1 MRAYRNLNLNLPG
14 GMISL
19 PVSVAPVI
27 DKTDEREK
35 ATVVGPNG
43 EKVSS
48 VYVDEDGN
56 QIDRSDTKRKFGEK
70 VVDQES
76 LKAIN
81 EACKIKSL
89 DIIEICDKD
98 DVDFSCASGAY
109 FIYSHKKNGN
119 ANALGLFAK
128 ALAEIGGAALVKWTP
143 SSRQQ
148 MLAIHVRKDGA
159 LIATALPFGVDVR
172 EADEEVL
179 AHAQI
184 EADDA
189 QLELAKTLLKT
200 VEGNGSALVDEV
212 DEALPLREELI
223 ESGKA
228 PEAVKDEP
236 KADEDNL
243 MAALQASLGEAS

>member
-19 PVSVAPVI
+19 PVSIAPVI
-27 DKTDEREK
+27 DKTDAGERAK
-35 ATVVGPNG
+35 VVGPNG
-43 EKVSS
+43 EKVSQ
-48 VYVDEDGN
+48 VYVDESGN
-56 QIDRSDTKRKFGEK
+56 QVDRDLTKRQFGDK

-81 EACKIKSL
+81 DACKIKSL

-128 ALAEIGGAALVKWTP
+128 ALDSVGGAALVKWTP

-148 MLAIHVRKDGA
+148 MLAIHVRRDGA

-179 AHAQI
+179 AHTQV
-184 EADDA
+184 ETDEA
-189 QLELAKTLLKT
+189 QLELAETLLKT
-200 VEGNGSALVDEV
+200 VYGNGSALVDQV

-223 ESGKA
+223 ESGEV
-228 PEAVKDEP
+228 PE
-236 KADEDNL
+236 
-243 MAALQASLGEAS
+243 